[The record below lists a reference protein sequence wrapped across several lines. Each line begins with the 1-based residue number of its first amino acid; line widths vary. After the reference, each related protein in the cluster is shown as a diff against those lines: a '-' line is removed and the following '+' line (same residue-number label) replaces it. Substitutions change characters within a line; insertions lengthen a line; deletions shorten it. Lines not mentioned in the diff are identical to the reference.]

1 MVPDGL
7 DPVAEDGGVGGGDAE
22 DEDEEVFEAHVR
34 LFASLRFLQAAASA
48 FIPGRVLS
56 LSRQ

>member
-1 MVPDGL
+1 MVGVVPDGL

-22 DEDEEVFEAHVR
+22 DEDEEVFETHVR

-48 FIPGRVLS
+48 YI
-56 LSRQ
+56 QD